1 MYNLFKTLVG
11 TIQGLDN
18 EGSAKRVTV
27 LFFTVVLLSSLIWVY
42 NSALTAAYSAIAPTT
57 IHTAIVAMFT
67 TVLYSIL
74 LTIWVLLGLAT
85 IETITSLIKL
95 IKGVPDKKEEVK

>member
-1 MYNLFKTLVG
+1 MYNLWKTLVG

-27 LFFTVVLLSSLIWVY
+27 MFFTVVLLSSLLWVY
-42 NSALTAAYSAIAPTT
+42 NAGFIAAYKAVAPTQV
-57 IHTAIVAMFT
+57 HASIVSMYT

-95 IKGVPDKKEEVK
+95 LKGVQDNKNELK

>member
-1 MYNLFKTLVG
+1 MYNLYKTLIG

-27 LFFTVVLLSSLIWVY
+27 MFFTVVLLSSVLWVY
-42 NSALTAAYSAIAPTT
+42 NNGFTAAYLAATPTT
-57 IHTAIVAMFT
+57 VHTSIVAMYT

-95 IKGVPDKKEEVK
+95 IKGVPDKKEEDK